1 MIKWF
6 KNLYLREHKKKNL
19 PRKTWI
25 QFPVPHNTKTQSH
38 THRAITVVF
47 SLGTRNNGLSGCQ

>member
-6 KNLYLREHKKKNL
+6 KKLYLREHKKKNL

-25 QFPVPHNTKTQSH
+25 QFPVPHQHKNTITHTQSYNGG
-38 THRAITVVF
+38 VF
-47 SLGTRNNGLSGCQ
+47 SRD